1 MAPSVEA
8 VKASCNLSGQDA
20 PTTVIASGFSG
31 RFVDKKATKEVQLII
46 CYMWYPDYE
55 LSRLLSRFSFCQE
68 RAEDWSWLDLDGE
81 GFQSILSSFGR
92 SDRFRCYRVALNLLY
107 KQAPY

>member
-55 LSRLLSRFSFCQE
+55 LSRLLSRFSFRQE

-81 GFQSILSSFGR
+81 DEIDFGAHL
-92 SDRFRCYRVALNLLY
+92 VALIGSDVIELL
-107 KQAPY
+107 

>member
-46 CYMWYPDYE
+46 CYIWYPDYE

-81 GFQSILSSFGR
+81 GFQSILELIWS
-92 SDRFRCYRVALNLLY
+92 L
-107 KQAPY
+107 